1 MIDAGPVNYMAPTE
15 DGEHVTEARSLDPTK
30 LLVTAWEERVFPV
43 IRRRFRS
50 DSDRRSGLEQI
61 RGALLA
67 GKESHTLYSPMV
79 TDSLSLTMMLC
90 ALCVYR
96 TRRHFLNC

>member
-67 GKESHTLYSPMV
+67 GKESHTLYSSHGYRLFI
-79 TDSLSLTMMLC
+79 TYHD
-90 ALCVYR
+90 ALRTVCV
-96 TRRHFLNC
+96 